1 MNAALD
7 RVSLAGLFPMDAATP
22 FSCVHLGIEY
32 PGEVVRARRWSSE
45 LGQAPKDDSHFKIV
59 LLQERPRSGL
69 PEMIALKTAICIPT
83 ASYGQQAHRIIG
95 EITAAKQAAYLTR
108 RDVDAVIINNALMD
122 RQHDLEG
129 QLNSAESARFS
140 KGDICVLNHAGPN
153 PESIFDGS
161 DPVQWM
167 DKLAQWILH
176 RAYPSIP
183 LDMDGLPNPISED
196 DAGTLFASIFNQPGA
211 DPYLL
216 DRLAPALGL
225 SSTNPSHCSVFPL
238 IRKKIETRPA
248 SFDEVHRYL
257 AYDVGLTSQLASL
270 YLLLFIRHERPEHQ
284 IQLNDDA
291 TLHLVDGGPLLGAR
305 LTSDLIPLIAWDG
318 QLPAK
323 AAFIGPAS
331 PPRFID
337 AKHHLS
343 VLCPEIASC
352 SQDEAAKA
360 LYRMTESIAQDIAT
374 SSQVLDSLEAYLDD
388 AADETGKLR
397 VALERLGQISGH
409 DYTQMYLSVRDTYSS
424 LPELTYDLA
433 TMRQLVLLN
442 DDVGEIFQAQRY
454 IANANVPP
462 ERFANLAVDRDTLLT
477 ALSPSRLT
485 GLRGRGWSAIARD
498 AEAFKI
504 RYTQAYREHHQK
516 FHDALPLFQSEL
528 LSTEK
533 KLAAV
538 ELLNSICELGPPP
551 EARFVDDLAAL
562 PRGPLPCSFQGLE
575 IDLSNDPYCWEC
587 HVSLD
592 QTVPLVGLARLA
604 PQIDAAL
611 ATKTQKLSR
620 LLVEKA
626 LAGRTDKRWLEFL
639 QIVQASELSS
649 LANTLDADLV
659 SFIKQVLD

>member
-1 MNAALD
+1 LSAGLD
-7 RVSLAGLFPMDAATP
+7 RASLAGIFPMDAATP

-32 PGEVVRARRWSSE
+32 QGEVVRARRWSSE
-45 LGQAPKDDSHFKIV
+45 LGQSPKDGSHFKIV

-69 PEMIALKTAICIPT
+69 PEIIAPKTAICIPT
-83 ASYGQQAHRIIG
+83 ARPGQQARRIIG

-108 RDVDAVIINNALMD
+108 RDVDAVIINNALRD

-129 QLNSAESARFS
+129 QLNSEESSRFS
-140 KGDICVLNHAGPN
+140 KGNIYVIDYAGPN

-167 DKLAQWILH
+167 EKLAQWILKH
-176 RAYPSIP
+176 AYPSIP
-183 LDMDGLPNPISED
+183 LDTDGLPNPICED
-196 DAGTLFASIFNQPGA
+196 DTATLFASIFRQPGA
-211 DPYLL
+211 DSKLL
-216 DRLAPALGL
+216 DRLGLALGL
-225 SSTNPSHCSVFPL
+225 SSTNPLQCPVFPL
-238 IRKKIETRPA
+238 IREKIGATQA

-257 AYDVGLTSQLASL
+257 AYDVGLTRQLASL
-270 YLLLFIRHERPEHQ
+270 YLLLFIRHQRPEHQ
-284 IQLNDDA
+284 IQLNDAA
-291 TLHLVDGGPLLGAR
+291 TLHLADGGGLLGAR
-305 LTSDLIPLIAWDG
+305 LTPDLIPLIAWDN
-318 QLPAK
+318 QLPTK
-323 AAFIGPAS
+323 AAVIGPAS

-352 SQDEAAKA
+352 SQDEATKA
-360 LYRMTESIAQDIAT
+360 LSQLVESIGQSIAT
-374 SSQVLDSLEAYLDD
+374 ASQVLDSLDTNLDG
-388 AADETGKLR
+388 ATNATGKLR
-397 VALERLGQISGH
+397 TALEHLGQISGH
-409 DYTQMYLSVRDTYSS
+409 DYVHLYQSVRDTYSS

-433 TMRQLVLLN
+433 TLRQLVLLN
-442 DDVGEIFQAQRY
+442 DDASEIFHAQRY
-454 IANANVPP
+454 IANANVPAR
-462 ERFANLAVDRDTLLT
+462 RFANLAVDRDTLLT

-485 GLRGRGWSAIARD
+485 GLRGRGWSAITRD
-498 AEAFKI
+498 VEAFKI

-533 KLAAV
+533 KLAAL
-538 ELLNSICELGPPP
+538 ELLNSISELGKPPKASF
-551 EARFVDDLAAL
+551 EDDLAAL
-562 PRGPLPCSFQGLE
+562 PRGPVPCSFQGLE
-575 IDLSNDPYCWEC
+575 LELANEPNCCEC
-587 HVSLD
+587 HISLD
-592 QTVPLVGLARLA
+592 QTVPLAELARLA

-611 ATKTQKLSR
+611 ATKTRKLSR

-626 LAGRTDKRWLEFL
+626 LAGRTDDHWQKFL